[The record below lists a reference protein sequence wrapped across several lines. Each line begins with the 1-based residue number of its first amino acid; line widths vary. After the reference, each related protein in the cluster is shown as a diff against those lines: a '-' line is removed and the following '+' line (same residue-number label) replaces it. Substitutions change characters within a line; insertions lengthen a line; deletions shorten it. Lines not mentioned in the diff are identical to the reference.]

1 MVSFEKNPMADDA
14 KLNELFARSWP
25 GHISR
30 PFAGVLA
37 RSLGFIGAFDRGQ
50 LVGFVN
56 VGTDGGE
63 MEESVPTP
71 SLLSVIASLASIVAV
86 WKGLMFGARRKA

>member
-1 MVSFEKNPMADDA
+1 MLEDA
-14 KLNELFARSWP
+14 TLNELFARSWP

-37 RSLGFIGAFDRGQ
+37 RSLGFIGAFDSGQ

-56 VGTDGGE
+56 VATDGGE
-63 MEESVPTP
+63 MKESVPTP
-71 SLLSVIASLASIVAV
+71 SLLSVMQSGCFGLLHRWRASLRC
-86 WKGLMFGARRKA
+86 GRG